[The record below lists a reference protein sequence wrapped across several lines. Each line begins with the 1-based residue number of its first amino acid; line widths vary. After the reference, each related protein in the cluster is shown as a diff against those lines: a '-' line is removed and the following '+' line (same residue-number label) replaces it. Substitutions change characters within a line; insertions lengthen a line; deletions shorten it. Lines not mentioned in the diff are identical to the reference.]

1 MGHLHEDPPHTQREP
16 MIDRLRYYLAILNLI
31 VIPSGVLFWFLI
43 HPWARSWRRLGPIR
57 TYLIVVP
64 VSVAFG
70 ALLFRF
76 RGPLLGADLGTH
88 WSLVAVALLLYG
100 VMTWLEFQYRKH
112 LSYRI
117 MVGIPELSPT
127 GHKQERLL
135 QEWCVILD
143 TSAEGSAY
151 LPASW

>member
-1 MGHLHEDPPHTQREP
+1 MLDHVRYFLGVMNLVLLPPG
-16 MIDRLRYYLAILNLI
+16 L
-31 VIPSGVLFWFLI
+31 LFWLII

-57 TYLIVVP
+57 PYLIVVP
-64 VSVAFG
+64 VSVAFC
-70 ALLFRF
+70 ALLVRF

-135 QEWCVILD
+135 QEGIYAVVRHPR
-143 TSAEGSAY
+143 Y
-151 LPASW
+151 